1 MSKLIKFYTQ
11 NRPKCQVLKNSLDK
25 RDMNYETITDEK
37 LMLDKGFTHVPMLEV
52 NGTIMEY
59 GEAFKWI
66 NEQED

>member
-1 MSKLIKFYTQ
+1 
-11 NRPKCQVLKNSLDK
+11 
-25 RDMNYETITDEK
+25 MNYETITDEK

-66 NEQED
+66 NEQEDQYC